1 MFASWFVQSGTTTWL
16 IAAAVVAVLL
26 IGGYFVWRLTKRKES
41 RYSTLLQV
49 ASEHPQSI
57 LLCMRCASDDAVY
70 VSRRLAA
77 AVNNATSPLRLRFA
91 VVQEL
96 GEHGGADVFD
106 LLTSQLKHADVGHP
120 TYFVDKIKTYNV
132 AATGFLAAVEAYK
145 HLYGGERVVAV
156 LDARVELLQN
166 WDVELC
172 ECVASVS
179 TNTAVTAPAPLSF
192 PVFSYVATGP
202 NTFWPIVAPQPFTLP
217 PKLDDQFDE
226 MVPVLAA
233 SHIFTAFHGS
243 YFSSLPSLPPQHHTP
258 LLFADVVW
266 SSWLYDSYC
275 SSTRQGYYGSSRG
288 SSTGTSGRSSVSHA
302 AFAALP
308 FALFSVDAHY
318 TSPRF
323 GWQKP
328 EAWNYRL
335 NVSSAFAAF
344 AGINFEEQRQQDQKK
359 QEFQQEQGSSNNNDT
374 VGTSPPGPPVT
385 STALL
390 LRAVLGLTHSAWTHA
405 RTASRWQAA
414 PALAPATRGGEEGNS
429 HDRLL
434 LLPEAVECTNKY
446 GTLQEIERRI
456 ASLV

>member
-1 MFASWFVQSGTTTWL
+1 MFASWFIQSGLTTWL

-26 IGGYFVWRLTKRKES
+26 VGGYFVWRLMRRKES

-57 LLCMRCASDDAVY
+57 LLCMRCASDDAVC
-70 VSRRLAA
+70 VSRRLAQ

-96 GEHGGADVFD
+96 GEHGCADVFD

-120 TYFVDKIKTYNV
+120 TYFLDKIKTYNV
-132 AATGFLAAVEAYK
+132 AETGFLAAVEAYK
-145 HLYGGERVVAV
+145 HLYGGERVVAIM
-156 LDARVELLQN
+156 DARVELLKN

-179 TNTAVTAPAPLSF
+179 TRTAVTAPAPLSF

-202 NTFWPIVAPQPFTLP
+202 HTYWPIVAPQLFTLP

-233 SHIFTAFHGS
+233 SHIFTAFHGT
-243 YFSSLPSLPPQHHTP
+243 YFSSLPPLPPQHHTP

-266 SSWLYDSYC
+266 SSWLFDNYC
-275 SSTRQGYYGSSRG
+275 NNNNARTTRQSSSDNDG
-288 SSTGTSGRSSVSHA
+288 MSNA

-318 TSPRF
+318 TSSRF

-328 EAWNYRL
+328 EGWNYRL
-335 NVSSAFAAF
+335 HVSSAFAAF
-344 AGINFEEQRQQDQKK
+344 AGINFEEQRQPIGDN
-359 QEFQQEQGSSNNNDT
+359 QQLSGSSSDEQRSNADRA
-374 VGTSPPGPPVT
+374 PVT
-385 STALL
+385 NTALL
-390 LRAVLGLTHSAWTHA
+390 FRAVLGLTHSAWTHA
-405 RTASRWQAA
+405 RKASRWQVAV
-414 PALAPATRGGEEGNS
+414 ATGAGGDS
-429 HDRLL
+429 RSDTSRSDRLL
-434 LLPEAVECTNKY
+434 LLPEAAECTNKY
-446 GTLQEIERRI
+446 GTLQEIERQI
-456 ASLV
+456 ASLA